1 MHEANS
7 DLGLLGRKRN
17 GRRCGACANQA
28 VGLVPAE
35 GEDHM
40 LVGHDLEELAQRR
53 TGAGDQRFGEAV
65 GTWVERDFGP
75 SGATLELAV
84 GQ

>member
-1 MHEANS
+1 
-7 DLGLLGRKRN
+7 
-17 GRRCGACANQA
+17 
-28 VGLVPAE
+28 
-35 GEDHM
+35 M

-53 TGAGDQRFGEAV
+53 TGGGDQRFGEAV
-65 GTWVERDFGP
+65 ETWVERDFGP

>member
-1 MHEANS
+1 
-7 DLGLLGRKRN
+7 
-17 GRRCGACANQA
+17 
-28 VGLVPAE
+28 
-35 GEDHM
+35 M